1 MSGADIQTVTMTRPR
16 AFFAGIVLVGVLGS
30 ALLARAQVTTPPRPP
45 LVISS
50 LAGSDLYQFYCATCH
65 GRDGRGQGPVAAA
78 LKVAPPDL
86 TGITRRHGGTFPRGR
101 VEDFVTNDGDTVTL
115 ALAHGTRDMPVWGP
129 VFRGLDPSD
138 KLVKVRIANVV
149 QYIES
154 IQEK

>member
-1 MSGADIQTVTMTRPR
+1 MSSADIQAVTMTKPRP
-16 AFFAGIVLVGVLGS
+16 FFAGIVLAGVLGS
-30 ALLARAQVTTPPRPP
+30 AFLTRAQTTGPPKAP
-45 LVISS
+45 LVIPSF
-50 LAGSDLYQFYCATCH
+50 AGSDLYQFYCATCH
-65 GRDGRGQGPVAAA
+65 GRDGKGQGPVAAA

-86 TGITRRHGGTFPRGR
+86 TRITRGHGGTFPRSR

-115 ALAHGTRDMPVWGP
+115 ALAHGTKDMPVWGP

-138 KLVKVRIANVV
+138 TLVKVRIANVV